1 MYFKGRLDPR
11 CRAENG
17 LQGNLVW
24 VDCANCPKFCGDLTF
39 PCSKECE
46 AGCGCPNGYFRK
58 CRDCEDSNEC
68 VKEEDCLGN
77 I

>member
-1 MYFKGRLDPR
+1 MIYFKGRLDPR

-24 VDCANCPKFCGDLTF
+24 VDCANCPKVCGD
-39 PCSKECE
+39 PPSKCSKECE
-46 AGCGCPNGYFRK
+46 AGCGCPNGYFRES
-58 CRDCEDSNEC
+58 RNSNTC
-68 VKEEDCLGN
+68 VEEEDCKGK